1 MIVSKRQ
8 RLADTDAL
16 NDANSTADMLGVPV
30 GAGPAEDTEQGFQS
44 LFINA
49 TPRSATESSRRDFD
63 DISSSLP
70 HFSTIDSSAVTP
82 STRTMEAGKAET
94 AKPQI
99 DIPARGEKKRNKLAN
114 HEIKPSK
121 QTLEAAAKETEEA
134 ADKKNEHHVI
144 RGNVTPKERVML
156 LVYIVIAAV
165 LAIAVI
171 ATGVSIA
178 SASAKASALAA
189 EVAQKQA
196 TVATQQSDIA
206 DLTDIE
212 NIRERAIEELGM
224 IYADE
229 TESVTVSAID
239 KVEYPEPTPHTNS
252 FDGFCK
258 WMSQI
263 IA

>member
-1 MIVSKRQ
+1 
-8 RLADTDAL
+8 
-16 NDANSTADMLGVPV
+16 
-30 GAGPAEDTEQGFQS
+30 
-44 LFINA
+44 
-49 TPRSATESSRRDFD
+49 
-63 DISSSLP
+63 
-70 HFSTIDSSAVTP
+70 
-82 STRTMEAGKAET
+82 
-94 AKPQI
+94 
-99 DIPARGEKKRNKLAN
+99 
-114 HEIKPSK
+114 
-121 QTLEAAAKETEEA
+121 
-134 ADKKNEHHVI
+134 
-144 RGNVTPKERVML
+144 ML